1 MEEIIVEI
9 PGVGEVAFPASMG
22 MDAINATAARLYQE
36 AQQQAPQPVQPRPTG
51 PDFTTPTTA
60 TYDASAEQMM
70 SGVPYTGMPAESG
83 IDQAAGG
90 FMRGSLYDP
99 LAAVAQIGG
108 GQATRERVSQIEQ
121 SYQQMRQQRGDTGFE
136 GSRLLG
142 NIASPVGVA
151 APLRAAQAARALG
164 PAAQAVAGGAVGASL
179 QPTMGATDLGSFATE
194 KATQIGVGGALGL
207 GTYFGGKALA
217 PQLKEGVDELIA
229 KGIPVTPGQAYQGA
243 PGWFFRQI
251 ESLDIPFLRVNKEV
265 LNQQFT
271 RAVGN
276 DVLSSLGKQVP
287 TDART
292 GQEVFTAVHNEI
304 RKTYDN
310 ALKNIGTV
318 NANPLVNSI
327 NEAVAIAKA
336 QFPTARQAKSF
347 ENIIN
352 ANVLKRVKDGSITG
366 KDLKE
371 VEEFLRKQSKKI
383 KGIDLDADIARS
395 GYDEALKTVKGFIQQ
410 VDTTGDVS
418 KANQAYLKRARFKSA
433 VEKSLTDVPGAG
445 GAVTPQKMLT
455 ESIRQGEGSQAALGT
470 APMQRQAQQ
479 AFDVVGETAGEATK
493 YRNLLIAGKVTGLG
507 IYGIF
512 QPQIAIPL
520 LVASGVSYD
529 IAKAM
534 VNSPSLRSALNQ
546 AVEKLG
552 PTQVSRIV
560 TQQTGQPPA
569 EEQ

>member
-1 MEEIIVEI
+1 MDDIIVEI

-36 AQQQAPQPVQPRPTG
+36 AQQRTQPAAPPA
-51 PDFTTPTTA
+51 PDFTAPTTA
-60 TYDASAEQMM
+60 TYDASAESMI

-83 IDQAAGG
+83 IDQTAGG
-90 FMRGSLYDP
+90 FLRGALYDP

-108 GQATRERVSQIEQ
+108 GEATRERISQIEQ
-121 SYQQMRQQRGDTGFE
+121 AYQQMRQQRGETGFE

-151 APLRAAQAARALG
+151 APLRAAQVARPLG
-164 PAAQAVAGGAVGASL
+164 PVAQAITGGAVGAAL
-179 QPTMGATDLGSFATE
+179 QPTTGATDLGSFAQE
-194 KATQIGVGGALGL
+194 KATQVGLGGALGF
-207 GTYFGGKALA
+207 GTYLGGKALT
-217 PQLKEGVDELIA
+217 PQLKEGVDDLLA
-229 KGIPVTPGQAYQGA
+229 QGITITPGQAYKGA

-251 ESLDIPFLRVNKEV
+251 ESLDIPFLRVNKDL
-265 LNQQFT
+265 LNEQFT

-287 TDART
+287 TEAKT
-292 GQEVFTAVHNEI
+292 GQDIFTAVHNEI
-304 RKTYDN
+304 KKTYNN
-310 ALKNIGTV
+310 AINNIGTV
-318 NANPLVNSI
+318 NATPFTSSI
-327 NEAVAIAKA
+327 NEAIETAKV
-336 QFPTARQAKSF
+336 QFPTTRQAKSF
-347 ENIIN
+347 ENVMK
-352 ANVLKRVKDGSITG
+352 ANVLSRAKDGQITG

-371 VEEFLRKQSKKI
+371 IEEFLRKQSKKI

-395 GYDEALKTVKGFIQQ
+395 AYDEALKTVKGFIQS
-410 VDTTGDVS
+410 VDPTGDIS

-433 VEKSLTDVPGAG
+433 VEKSLTDVPGARG
-445 GAVTPQKMLT
+445 TVTPQRMLT
-455 ESIRQGEGSQAALGT
+455 EAARQGEGSQAALGT
-470 APMQRQAQQ
+470 APMQAQAQQ

-507 IYGIF
+507 LYGIF
-512 QPQIAIPL
+512 QPQIAVPL

-529 IAKAM
+529 VARGLL
-534 VNSPSLRSALNQ
+534 NSPALRTALNQ

-560 TQQTGQPPA
+560 TQQQTEPQP
-569 EEQ
+569 E